1 MRVRS
6 AARVRARASRLLHR
20 WLGCTGGQKFFSDE
34 NWEAR
39 SEALRVRAPC
49 EVNEADCRLRLN
61 RDYSHYRRA
70 KSIHSRGG
78 GARGFKFLLE

>member
-6 AARVRARASRLLHR
+6 AARVLARASRLLHL

-34 NWEAR
+34 NSKAR
-39 SEALRVRAPC
+39 SEALRVHAPC

-61 RDYSHYRRA
+61 VDYSHYRRA